1 MRKISIIIGLLFLS
15 VGTVTWLYFKNLSEG
30 NYTNENVF
38 KVIPKD
44 AAIVFEYKN
53 EASFYE
59 IFKDFSLFGDLL
71 GKNNLAQLKTL
82 KQLFIDQKEFSSSF
96 TKSNLFFS
104 LHQTEKNNSE
114 ILIVAPFSKE
124 GKANLEELIAELKTD
139 YQLSFNQ
146 NETQQL
152 YQIVIKQQPF
162 YFIINQSLLIGSF
175 DKNLVSKTR
184 ASIATEEENNTFN
197 IDFNSQRNKNSIAN
211 LYINFSK
218 IPDFLNNFSD
228 RKNPTETYSLKN
240 FDAFAALNINYQS
253 KAFMFSGVTYV
264 NQNANNYVNLFLEQE
279 PGNNT
284 LKNIIPFDV
293 ANYSCFYVSN
303 YKKFKQDLNGL
314 FEFRNE
320 AEKRNKQ
327 IKSISQKHS
336 INIEE
341 ELMPITEH
349 EFGILQLASGDKVGI
364 IKTNNTNRM
373 SFLLSTISSETKE
386 NIRHLDDANLL
397 YYLFGDPFKSFT
409 RPYYLMIEN
418 HLIIASNTSVLQN
431 FEKNY
436 TRQNLLSTSDKN
448 IAFQQ
453 YLSNQGNVFYF
464 VHNSNSKS
472 VIKSFLSKPA
482 YQNFKS
488 EQFNWESFYGL
499 SVQLSADKNKFFTNF
514 YMSKLPDTKNILPE
528 LDSLALDSVL
538 N

>member
-146 NETQQL
+146 NETQPL
-152 YQIVIKQQPF
+152 YQIVVKQQPF